1 MNNIEIMDI
10 QAFLQLV
17 IVLNIAKR
25 DYLTLY
31 RGIIK
36 IKLFYHLDGVG
47 CGYHEV
53 GLIIYLFLLGRKRI
67 LNYM

>member
-1 MNNIEIMDI
+1 MNNTEIMDI

-25 DYLTLY
+25 VFLTLY
-31 RGIIK
+31 RGMIK
-36 IKLFYHLDGVG
+36 IILSSRWCRLWLWWGWSVYM
-47 CGYHEV
+47 
-53 GLIIYLFLLGRKRI
+53 LILLGRKRI

>member
-1 MNNIEIMDI
+1 MNNTEIMDI

-25 DYLTLY
+25 VFLTLY
-31 RGIIK
+31 RGMIK

-47 CGYHEV
+47 CDYDEV
-53 GLIIYLFLLGRKRI
+53 GLFICLFC
-67 LNYM
+67 

>member
-25 DYLTLY
+25 GFLTFLS
-31 RGIIK
+31 RNDK
-36 IKLFYHLDGVG
+36 KLFYHLDGVG
-47 CGYHEV
+47 CDYDEV
-53 GLIIYLFLLGRKRI
+53 GLFICLFC
-67 LNYM
+67 

>member
-25 DYLTLY
+25 GFLTFLS
-31 RGIIK
+31 RNDKNKII
-36 IKLFYHLDGVG
+36 LSSRWCRL
-47 CGYHEV
+47 
-53 GLIIYLFLLGRKRI
+53 
-67 LNYM
+67 